1 MISTDNE
8 IELLQIPN
16 SDISTLL
23 IGQDCLKNGLRIDGR
38 SLDSYLY
45 VSVDFDGP
53 PGNSLI
59 SFGNTVIFTCVSQEI
74 VEPNSERPNEGFLF
88 FNVETSFTSECYEPG
103 KTTDQE
109 HNLIYFLENMFKESS
124 CLDLETLCITS
135 GKQVLALR
143 VYVHVLQ
150 DDGNLLSACSFSAL
164 ASLLHY
170 RKPLMELS
178 DELNYS
184 FYGLWHK
191 GTPLNIYHVPIL
203 VTVWLLETRD
213 HSFLDHN
220 SSEYTFVLE
229 PNSFEQKLLKTQ
241 IIILFNQFGE
251 VLWIYKNGSTPVP
264 LETFESA
271 ISASKQRASQLYSI
285 LMSELDKN
293 TQELKNILKHINSQ
307 YPYKIIYT
315 NTIINN
321 EI

>member
-1 MISTDNE
+1 MIISDNE
-8 IELLQIPN
+8 IHFLQNPN

-38 SLDSYLY
+38 SLDSHVY
-45 VSVDFDGP
+45 VSIDFDGP
-53 PGNSLI
+53 PGTSLI
-59 SFGNTVIFTCVSQEI
+59 SFGNTVVFTCISQEI

-88 FNVETSFTSECYEPG
+88 FNVETSPFTSESYEPG

-135 GKQVLALR
+135 GKQVWALR

-150 DDGNLLSACSFSAL
+150 DDGNLLSACSLSAL

-178 DELNYS
+178 DELNHS

-191 GTPLNIYHVPIL
+191 GTPLNIYHVPMF
-203 VTVWLLETRD
+203 VTVWLLEAPD
-213 HSFLDHN
+213 HSLLDHN
-220 SSEYTFVLE
+220 LSEYKFVLE
-229 PNSFEQKLLKTQ
+229 PNSFEEKLLKTQ
-241 IIILFNQFGE
+241 VSILFNQFGE

-271 ISASKQRASQLYSI
+271 ISVSF
-285 LMSELDKN
+285 
-293 TQELKNILKHINSQ
+293 
-307 YPYKIIYT
+307 
-315 NTIINN
+315 
-321 EI
+321 